1 MFLSSYHHEIFWR
14 YYYWQTLLSTP
25 ENRWFESSLRLLG
38 RSQLSNPSNLPCYI
52 TIGYSKT
59 TILLDETDVT
69 NCEPCNGITNELVP
83 GSITVCSMGPSV
95 AQGVKITGLY
105 HPPPLRAGN
114 GRRRLV
120 AQSSYSIMP
129 FNLHIT
135 QWYLLGMYLTTRNRV
150 YYYGRLESQFN
161 GIIFLTSEIPLSTR
175 MTCYEI
181 MY

>member
-1 MFLSSYHHEIFWR
+1 MVIYQISRSYS
-14 YYYWQTLLSTP
+14 LK
-25 ENRWFESSLRLLG
+25 NRWLESSLRLLG
-38 RSQLSNPSNLPCYI
+38 RSQLSNPSDLPWYI

-59 TILLDETDVT
+59 TLLWDETDVK
-69 NCEPCNGITNELVP
+69 NCESCNGMTNELVP

-105 HPPPLRAGN
+105 RRPPLRAWN

-120 AQSSYSIMP
+120 AQSSYCIMP
-129 FNLHIT
+129 FRPHIT
-135 QWYLLGMYLTTRNRV
+135 LWYLLGMYLTTRSRV
-150 YYYGRLESQFN
+150 YYYGRLEWQFN
-161 GIIFLTSEIPLSTR
+161 GIILLASEVPLSTR